1 MDIDVSKLDS
11 VTFGTLVLLEL
22 VHGEEGRSAGE
33 GLMAEGGG
41 VLVVLS
47 PLVVVLGVVC
57 ITNLSIIGS
66 SKPLPRLVT
75 NRNRTS

>member
-11 VTFGTLVLLEL
+11 GTFGTLVLLEL
-22 VHGEEGRSAGE
+22 VHGEKGSAASE

-41 VLVVLS
+41 VLVVLG

-57 ITNLSIIGS
+57 VANVSLASLSQGS
-66 SKPLPRLVT
+66 AEASD
-75 NRNRTS
+75 